1 MIQVVVIRVK
11 ICFTITS
18 QTDIVTLSID
28 RWFHDST
35 RTAFHG
41 TTWSGP
47 DSLLIVFML
56 EIFFVEIIIIRRF
69 RTAD

>member
-1 MIQVVVIRVK
+1 M
-11 ICFTITS
+11 
-18 QTDIVTLSID
+18 TLSID

-47 DSLLIVFML
+47 DSLFIVFML